1 MLYWRPLK
9 LTKRETI
16 VTSSETILPNT
27 PSRLRVM
34 AAFAAIYVIWGST
47 YLGIRVAIETL
58 PPLLMAGMRFVVAGP
73 LLYVLA
79 RRGGA
84 PRPTGAQWR
93 VTAIVGA
100 LLLLGGNGFVTLAEQ
115 RVSSGLAA
123 LLVATVPLWMV
134 LLDWV
139 FLRAI
144 RPSLKAFI
152 GLALGLAGMVLLIGP
167 ADLLGVGDHR
177 VDILG
182 AGMLML
188 AALSWSIGSLYAR
201 RAPLP
206 DTSLLGTAMEM
217 SAGGILLL
225 LAAGVR
231 GEWTQMDFANVSL
244 RSWLALGYL
253 TLLGSIVAFSAYTW
267 LLRVST
273 LARVSTYAYVNP
285 VVAVVLGWAVA
296 SETLTLQMLLA
307 AAVIVL
313 AVVLITTGRS
323 RG

>member
-1 MLYWRPLK
+1 
-9 LTKRETI
+9 
-16 VTSSETILPNT
+16 
-27 PSRLRVM
+27 M
-34 AAFAAIYVIWGST
+34 AAFAAIYAIWGST
-47 YLGIRVAIETL
+47 YLGIRIAIETL

-73 LLYVLA
+73 LLYALA

-84 PRPTGAQWR
+84 PRPTGVQWR
-93 VTAIVGA
+93 VAAIVGA

-123 LLVATVPLWMV
+123 LLVATVPLWMM

-144 RPSLKAFI
+144 RPSLKVFI

-167 ADLLGVGDHR
+167 ADLLGDHR

-225 LAAGVR
+225 LASGIR
-231 GEWTQMDFANVSL
+231 GEWTQADFTSVSL

-273 LARVSTYAYVNP
+273 PARVSTYAYVNP

-296 SETLTLQMLLA
+296 GETLTLQMLLA

>member
-1 MLYWRPLK
+1 
-9 LTKRETI
+9 

-27 PSRLRVM
+27 PSRLHIV

-47 YLGIRVAIETL
+47 YLGIRIAIETL
-58 PPLLMAGMRFVVAGP
+58 PPLLMAGMRFIVAGP

-84 PRPTGAQWR
+84 PRPTGVQWR
-93 VTAIVGA
+93 ATAIVGA

-144 RPSLKAFI
+144 RPSSKVFV
-152 GLALGLAGMVLLIGP
+152 GLALGLVGIVLLIGP
-167 ADLLGVGDHR
+167 ADLLGDHR

-182 AGMLML
+182 AGMLTL

-201 RAPLP
+201 RAALP
-206 DTSLLGTAMEM
+206 DAPLLGTAMEM
-217 SAGGILLL
+217 SAGGILLV
-225 LAAGVR
+225 LAAGVK
-231 GEWTQMDFANVSL
+231 GEWIQVDFASVSL
-244 RSWLALGYL
+244 RSWLALSYL
-253 TLLGSIVAFSAYTW
+253 TLLGSIVAFTAYTW

-273 LARVSTYAYVNP
+273 PARVSTYAYVNP

-296 SETLTLQMLLA
+296 GETLTLQMLLA

-313 AVVLITTGRS
+313 AVVIITTGRS